1 LKKKTNLI
9 LQIGNDPRE
18 DRHFNMTRQS
28 MMYDPDGDYLRYW
41 LPELSNV
48 PAPLIHEPWR
58 LSPLELREA
67 GVELRVD
74 YPERIVVHLEAVRH
88 AREIVRQWR
97 GRPEFK
103 PETTRT
109 LARHGSRKTGAQRRR
124 KTQTSADN
132 QLSLF
137 SSPER

>member
-1 LKKKTNLI
+1 
-9 LQIGNDPRE
+9 
-18 DRHFNMTRQS
+18 
-28 MMYDPDGDYLRYW
+28 MYDPVKQGYDHDPNGTFVRAW
-41 LPELSNV
+41 VPELS
-48 PAPLIHEPWR
+48 AIKGPLIHEPWR